1 MSQLPLTVLEKSLQK
16 RVVILLKD
24 QRALEGK
31 LTGYDD
37 HMNLV
42 LEETDE
48 MNGETR
54 VRRLGVVVLRGSNVV
69 TIAPK

>member
-1 MSQLPLTVLEKSLQK
+1 MAQLPLTVLEKALQR

-24 QRALEGK
+24 QRSLEGK

-48 MNGETR
+48 MNGETK
-54 VRRLGVVVLRGSNVV
+54 VRRLGLVVLRGSNVV